1 MDPCLPHWCI
11 YGDRDT
17 SNSALD
23 EQLKARDEAL
33 GALKEHLQID
43 QNKMEKS
50 ANLKRQ
56 DVEYAAGDMVFLKIR
71 PYRQISLRKKRN
83 EKLSPRFFGPYKIV
97 ERIGLVAYILEL
109 PESSSIHPVFHI
121 SQLKKTV
128 GDHRI
133 GNDTLFD

>member
-121 SQLKKTV
+121 VQLKKTV